1 MPSDIKMRVLVVDDD
16 EQNLEIVS
24 GVLDQ
29 QEVDLTAVS
38 DPRAA
43 LDIFTQTRPEVVLID
58 LMMPNIGGMELLE
71 RMVEIDPSS
80 NIILMT
86 AHYSSDSAVEAIQKG
101 AFDYF
106 NKPLDLLRLRNRV
119 SDVLQDVQKR
129 QRAARLDQ
137 QLLETFQFEGI
148 TGRSPV
154 MLDAFAK
161 IKRIA
166 PHFRTVLVTGP
177 TGTGKELVARAL
189 HKQSPVAS
197 KPLAIVNCSAIT
209 ETLVESELF
218 GYVRG
223 AFTGATQDKIGLF
236 EYANGGTVFLD
247 EIGELPLAG
256 QAKLLRVLQNHEIQR
271 VGSPAVRHVDVRVIA
286 ATNRDLRAL
295 ALEKKFRDDL
305 YYRLSMIELRL
316 PTLADRKEDLP
327 LLQKHF
333 LGKFNALYGKEIK
346 GITRRAQGLL
356 SNHVWPGNVREL
368 ENVLGNACMMAEG
381 DVIDI
386 ADLPEQ
392 FRERPVTIDG
402 TRLVSLDEMGRRYV
416 REVLERVQG
425 NKSRAAEIL
434 EISKNT
440 LYRMLGDLRE
450 TKDPDGSPR

>member
-1 MPSDIKMRVLVVDDD
+1 MPSDNRMRVLAVDDD
-16 EQNLEIVS
+16 EQNLEIIA
-24 GVLDQ
+24 GALDRP
-29 QEVDLTAVS
+29 EIDFTAVS

-43 LDIFTQTRPEVVLID
+43 LEIFAEARPEVVLID
-58 LMMPNIGGMELLE
+58 LMMPNIGGMELLA
-71 RMVEIDPSS
+71 RMVEIDPNS

-101 AFDYF
+101 ACDYF
-106 NKPLDLLRLRNRV
+106 NKPLDLARLRNRV
-119 SDVLQDVQKR
+119 SDILQDVQKR

-148 TGRSPV
+148 TGRNPL

-166 PHFRTVLVTGP
+166 PHFRTALIIGP
-177 TGTGKELVARAL
+177 TGSGKELVARAL

-197 KPLAIVNCSAIT
+197 KPMAIVNCSAIT

-247 EIGELPLAG
+247 EIGELPLSA

-295 ALEKKFRDDL
+295 ATEKKFRDDL

-316 PTLADRKEDLP
+316 PALVDRKEDLP

-333 LGKFNALYGKEIK
+333 LTKFNASYGKEIR

-356 SNHVWPGNVREL
+356 SNHSWPGNVREL
-368 ENVLGNACMMAEG
+368 ENVLGNACLLAEG
-381 DVIDI
+381 DVIDV
-386 ADLPEQ
+386 ADLPQ
-392 FRERPVTIDG
+392 HLRERPVTADG
-402 TRLVSLDEMGRRYV
+402 TPLLSLDEMGRRYV
-416 REVLERVQG
+416 REILERVQG
-425 NKSRAAEIL
+425 NKARAAEIL
-434 EISKNT
+434 DISKNT
-440 LYRMLGDLRE
+440 LYKMLGDVRE
-450 TKDPDGSPR
+450 AS